1 MFAHGIFAKHEATPP
16 RRAAQLPDMQQTDWV
31 MGLQQFMSAQMA
43 VRHRSPS
50 ERGRDRATA
59 AAGLGVFMP
68 DGQSGC
74 DLPPRLHSWGQGTTN
89 ISCLSEKG
97 YSAST
102 F

>member
-1 MFAHGIFAKHEATPP
+1 MVAHGIFAKHEATP

-43 VRHRSPS
+43 VRHRR
-50 ERGRDRATA
+50 E
-59 AAGLGVFMP
+59 AGIEPQQQLGMFIP